1 MNALSLIYLIGIT
14 LLITLAFTYI
24 FRNKGPWGSFW
35 TFFLVILL
43 AVLAADL
50 WIEPMGPYYRDV
62 YWLPPLV
69 IGVLFALILA
79 AASPGKSER
88 KRVDQ
93 AGEEYK
99 GDRIAFIALG
109 IFFWFLLIL
118 LAVLVVSGLIFA
130 I

>member
-14 LLITLAFTYI
+14 LLITLAFTYF

-35 TFFLVILL
+35 TFFLIILL

-62 YWLPPLV
+62 YWLPPVV
-69 IGVLFALILA
+69 IGILFALILA
-79 AASPGKSER
+79 AASPGKYER

-93 AGEEYK
+93 
-99 GDRIAFIALG
+99 
-109 IFFWFLLIL
+109 
-118 LAVLVVSGLIFA
+118 
-130 I
+130 